1 MSSMWGDK
9 IRISLFGESHGPAIG
24 VVIDGLPSGFE
35 LDLEQIATHMQRRA
49 PGNFPWSTTRK
60 ESDEAEV
67 LSGMFNGKTCGTPL
81 AAIIRNTNT
90 RSGDYARFGTTPRPG
105 HADLTGSLRY
115 NGANDPR
122 GGGHFS
128 GRITAPLTF
137 AGAVCMQM
145 LKARGIRVSARICEI
160 GGIHDADV
168 SESQYPFEVA
178 AKDFAVVDDA
188 RGELMKATI
197 QAAFAKK
204 DSVGG
209 IVEAVATGYPAG
221 IGSPFFDR
229 VESRLAAIMMSIPA
243 SKGVE
248 IGRGFEVARSTGSQN
263 NDPIQLDEAG
273 RIIRTTN
280 HAGGI
285 EGGISNGMPIVLR
298 CAFKPT
304 VSVGVEQNTINLETR
319 KNDKLEVHGRHDP
332 CIVPRAVPVVES
344 AMALALL
351 DLLQ

>member
-1 MSSMWGDK
+1 MSSMWGNN

-35 LDLEQIATHMQRRA
+35 LDLAAIAAHMRRRA

-60 ESDEAEV
+60 ESDEAEI

-90 RSGDYARFGTTPRPG
+90 RSGDYTRFGTTPRPG
-105 HADLTGSLRY
+105 HADLTGYLRY

-137 AGAVCMQM
+137 AGAVCLQM
-145 LKARGIRVSARICEI
+145 LKARGISVSAHIFEI
-160 GGIHDADV
+160 AGIRDIEV
-168 SESQYPFEVA
+168 EESQYPLNIA

-188 RGELMKATI
+188 RGELMKGAI

-209 IVEAVATGYPAG
+209 IVEAVATGFPAG
-221 IGSPFFDR
+221 FGNPFFDR
-229 VESRLAAIMMSIPA
+229 VESKLAAIVMSLPA
-243 SKGVE
+243 TKGVE
-248 IGRGFEVARSTGSQN
+248 IGRGFDVARSTGSQN
-263 NDPIQLDEAG
+263 NDPIYLDETG
-273 RIIRTTN
+273 RITRRTN

-285 EGGISNGMPIVLR
+285 EGGISNGLPIVLR

-304 VSVGVEQNTINLETR
+304 ASVGVQQDTVNLET
-319 KNDKLEVHGRHDP
+319 KQNDKLEVHGRHDP
-332 CIVPRAVPVVES
+332 CVVPRAVPVVES